1 MPPLSYAIAL
11 LIGPKQQEIDRSND
25 LLESLGAHEPNPAA
39 VAVVDDC
46 PQPRDLSKL
55 LHFPSQ
61 LTPTF
66 LRFERP
72 KVHFNE
78 AKGVCGNS
86 MMAFSWI
93 AKHAPMARFGMKL
106 DTDALVIGPFAEKLA
121 GQFDAD
127 PSVGAL
133 GAYTKTPEGF
143 DRDISRN
150 ARLMREL
157 HRPSVRLIAPPRQV
171 WRAIRRRF
179 MPDPAVALIRRHLSD
194 AVANGYVY
202 GENCLGGGYAMSRE
216 SLAEMNRRGYL
227 DDHLI
232 WAGVDVPEEVMM
244 CMYVR
249 ATGKV
254 LKNHVDRNEVFG
266 VRFVGLPFD
275 LPELLE
281 RGYSIIHSVK
291 NDNRHTEDQV
301 RQFFKSRRAAAPA
314 SAG

>member
-1 MPPLSYAIAL
+1 MPLSYAIAL
-11 LIGPKQQEIDRSND
+11 LIGPKQTEIDRTID
-25 LLESLGAHEPNPAA
+25 LIDSLVKLEPTPAK

-46 PQPRDLSKL
+46 PEPRDLGK
-55 LHFPSQ
+55 HFRFPPHI
-61 LTPTF
+61 TPTY

-72 KVHFNE
+72 RVRFSE

-86 MMAFSWI
+86 MMAFQWI
-93 AKHAPMARFGMKL
+93 ARNAPEARFGMKL

-121 GQFDAD
+121 AEFDRD
-127 PSVGAL
+127 PSIGAL
-133 GAYTKTPEGF
+133 GAYTKTPEGH

-157 HRPSVRLIAPPRQV
+157 HRPAVRLGSLVSSLKKRLGDPPSAPKT
-171 WRAIRRRF
+171 
-179 MPDPAVALIRRHLSD
+179 IRRHIDD
-194 AVANGYVY
+194 AVAHGYVY

-227 DDHLI
+227 DDYMM

-249 ATGKV
+249 SCGKRLQDYV
-254 LKNHVDRNEVFG
+254 ARGEVFG

-275 LPELLE
+275 LPELVE

-291 NDNRHTEDQV
+291 NDKRHTEEQV
-301 RQFFKSRRAAAPA
+301 RAFFAAQR
-314 SAG
+314 